1 MYIHVFSHNSS
12 FCSTFHTFLLGLQV
26 RVLRTASGALGLV
39 LCTPGLCCA
48 FFPVLLGLSEAE
60 SRLSDLAKGIE
71 QGRVPLDDVL
81 SKYAGLAHHVNR
93 LAKELSSTVM
103 WLLLAF
109 LAYTLMQCCSVWL
122 WIDKVSLA
130 PCSVYV
136 TYALAV
142 LYGSTFAIG
151 HALFGGVEQQQSEIR
166 SALASRLVQS
176 PQDAQTAVLAS
187 LYIKEQ
193 PIKWKVPLSPK
204 WPMAGT
210 FERFQ
215 GALLVGS
222 CAGKVGLQLIEAGLQ
237 VQNELSEATKSKLK
251 DKFKKLSPDT
261 LLARPDSEN
270 VKQKQRSW
278 PSWLPRLPR
287 LQLPWRQLS
296 LPKNMMQVVQSAGP
310 KINAKA
316 HQQSSPA
323 LAFVPAGSS
332 AKVLALLLLALLQVR
347 PRYPQGGG
355 QYIAP
360 GYSNQAYP
368 VFQGGHE
375 PRFPGGTGY
384 ATPFTNA
391 VQCSGSNPELAGDY
405 QELFKFIIIGD
416 EAVGKTCLLLQFT
429 DKRYRTTHQA
439 VRRGVKPSL
448 AMAYPATHP
457 QTAKVGGHE
466 EAEAH
471 LGRLHEAS
479 TTFLLCDVQEK
490 FRPVIDQMSQVILA
504 SKAMLEAAKVM
515 SIPVIVTER
524 PGRAGNGRHCGK
536 ETSVEEAY
544 TATFSH
550 IPWGGQEQ
558 YPKALGHTVEEL
570 DISQAKVFEKT
581 NFSMCTHEFL
591 QYFVGLQRKDVVIF
605 GVETHVCVQQTA
617 LDLTSRGIQVHVI
630 ADGCSSQRTLDR
642 QVAGCRVK
650 LQCWDTAGQER
661 AEMRD

>member
-1 MYIHVFSHNSS
+1 MHSLVARAAEAISAAKRLLSVVSETTWKERCEFLAGLQ
-12 FCSTFHTFLLGLQV
+12 STPASKNWWYLQQVVWLYLSTLGLHAGWCWSANWKRDGEHSDLTAWLGGLKTVGFGCFDLLALLALKASRHAYALPRVQELLGQVAAEHSELMAKKCCCWGFLQALVQALYWILFIHSILHKNERDMV

-347 PRYPQGGG
+347 PR
-355 QYIAP
+355 
-360 GYSNQAYP
+360 
-368 VFQGGHE
+368 
-375 PRFPGGTGY
+375 
-384 ATPFTNA
+384 
-391 VQCSGSNPELAGDY
+391 
-405 QELFKFIIIGD
+405 
-416 EAVGKTCLLLQFT
+416 
-429 DKRYRTTHQA
+429 
-439 VRRGVKPSL
+439 
-448 AMAYPATHP
+448 
-457 QTAKVGGHE
+457 
-466 EAEAH
+466 
-471 LGRLHEAS
+471 
-479 TTFLLCDVQEK
+479 
-490 FRPVIDQMSQVILA
+490 
-504 SKAMLEAAKVM
+504 
-515 SIPVIVTER
+515 
-524 PGRAGNGRHCGK
+524 
-536 ETSVEEAY
+536 
-544 TATFSH
+544 
-550 IPWGGQEQ
+550 
-558 YPKALGHTVEEL
+558 
-570 DISQAKVFEKT
+570 
-581 NFSMCTHEFL
+581 
-591 QYFVGLQRKDVVIF
+591 
-605 GVETHVCVQQTA
+605 
-617 LDLTSRGIQVHVI
+617 SRG
-630 ADGCSSQRTLDR
+630 GSKSS
-642 QVAGCRVK
+642 
-650 LQCWDTAGQER
+650 
-661 AEMRD
+661 